1 MSWDLQKERRERIGV
16 EIEEAEQ
23 TLNRINLKK
32 STARHIRIEFLKTE
46 DKDLYFESRKR
57 EMTHYLYDNRFLIRN
72 HGSQKELM

>member
-32 STARHIRIEFLKTE
+32 PTARHIRIEFLKTE